1 MNQLKRFISQTLKRL
16 LKNTFSI
23 DEKIVNPSST
33 LFRLKEWEG
42 FRSFETLV
50 CLSVYRLLHSEYK
63 RLHLSKV
70 VNELS
75 KMEGRVLEMAES
87 CKAKDFHRGLHVDT
101 VSDAMIFSIELC
113 NYSFLRKRYESY

>member
-63 RLHLSKV
+63 RLHLSEV

-101 VSDAMIFSIELC
+101 VSDAMIFFNRTMQLPILT
-113 NYSFLRKRYESY
+113 KKI